1 MTSSDPATPLKT
13 DPRLFEEE
21 IGNYYREFHDA
32 ELFANLLTDL
42 QVFVELVKFAR
53 KVACTSPLREVLG
66 GSWVTV
72 LVRVK

>member
-1 MTSSDPATPLKT
+1 MTSSDPATLLKT
-13 DPRLFEEE
+13 DPRVFKEE
-21 IGNYYREFHDA
+21 IGNYYRVHDT